1 MGGEAVMEW
10 WGQAPS
16 VTISHPMADEG
27 GRLTQARRCKTCHLR
42 PCTPHL
48 LGAPRVRDV
57 DGDSR
62 DAHSP
67 RRRLAD
73 AAVRKD
79 WTDPGWASRR
89 NNSPSSED
97 TRVRFLERKRH
108 VKEGAQ

>member
-1 MGGEAVMEW
+1 MEW

-16 VTISHPMADEG
+16 VTIEHPMADEG

-57 DGDSR
+57 DVAVATLTR
-62 DAHSP
+62 Q
-67 RRRLAD
+67 RRLAD

-79 WTDPGWASRR
+79 WTDAGWASRR
-89 NNSPSSED
+89 NNSRSPED
-97 TRVRFLERKRH
+97 SRARLLERK
-108 VKEGAQ
+108 

>member
-1 MGGEAVMEW
+1 MEW

-42 PCTPHL
+42 PYTPHL

-57 DGDSR
+57 NGGSR

-79 WTDPGWASRR
+79 WTEPGWASRR
-89 NNSPSSED
+89 DNSWSPED
-97 TRVRFLERKRH
+97 SRARLLERKRQ
-108 VKEGAQ
+108 VEEVAQ